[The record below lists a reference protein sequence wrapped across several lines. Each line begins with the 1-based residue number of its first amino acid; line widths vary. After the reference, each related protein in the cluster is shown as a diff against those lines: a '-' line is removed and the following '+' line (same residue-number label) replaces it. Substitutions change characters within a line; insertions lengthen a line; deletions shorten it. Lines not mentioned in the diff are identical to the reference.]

1 VNYEKFGII
10 ATVVI
15 LAVVLSTSGIAQN
28 VDINLIDNYEFNPN
42 GASTKSIEQIKAD
55 NLADRIKSLQEY
67 CEKLEIAC

>member
-1 VNYEKFGII
+1 MNYEKFGIV

-28 VDINLIDNYEFNPN
+28 VDINLLDNYEFNPN
-42 GASTKSIEQIKAD
+42 GAQTKSIDDLKAD

-67 CEKLEIAC
+67 CEKIQIDC

>member
-1 VNYEKFGII
+1 MNYEKFGIV

-28 VDINLIDNYEFNPN
+28 VDINLLDNYDINPN
-42 GASTKSIEQIKAD
+42 GAQTKSIEQVKAD